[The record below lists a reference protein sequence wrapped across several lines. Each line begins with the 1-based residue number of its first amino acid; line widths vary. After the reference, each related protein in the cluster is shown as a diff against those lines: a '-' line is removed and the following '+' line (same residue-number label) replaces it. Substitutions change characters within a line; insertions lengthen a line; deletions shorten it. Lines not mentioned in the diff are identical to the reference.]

1 MKGRKEH
8 ELKVANE
15 IEFRLSKKPQFIKDY
30 YKTLYSKSYTTQN
43 VYIRTIEWFVDF
55 LRKEYDF
62 KLDSVDELNN
72 VKPFMIDNYIQ
83 TLQDLSASSRRSR
96 LYAIKS
102 FFRYLE
108 VNEYIISNPASKV
121 DMPIDNDVHKII
133 SLTKDE
139 IATIQ
144 NNILNNC
151 GNKTK
156 EDEWLYRDYAIIMLA
171 LSMAFRV
178 SSIIEINVDDIDFE
192 ERKITITQKG
202 NKTLEFVFSSSL
214 KEVLL
219 KWIEYRE
226 EICNQRG
233 FETDALFINR
243 SGGRLTVRSVQ
254 RLTKKY
260 TYNIDKKITPHK
272 FRSTCA
278 TEMYKKTGD
287 IYAVARKLGQ
297 SNIENT
303 KRYIQ
308 YDRKM
313 EERAASIMDDVL
325 F

>member
-1 MKGRKEH
+1 M
-8 ELKVANE
+8 N
-15 IEFRLSKKPQFIKDY
+15 KPQYLKDY

-43 VYIRTIEWFVDF
+43 EYIRAIEWLSDF
-55 LRKEYDF
+55 LINEYNMN
-62 KLDSVDELNN
+62 LDEIDAFNK
-72 VKPFMIDNYIQ
+72 VKPFMIDNYIR
-83 TLQDLSASSRRSR
+83 TLQDLSASSRRTR

-108 VNEYIISNPASKV
+108 INEYIVTNPAAKV
-121 DMPIDNDVHKII
+121 EMPIDNDVHKII

-144 NNILNNC
+144 KNIKENC
-151 GNKTK
+151 GSRIP
-156 EDEWLYRDYAIIMLA
+156 DERWQYRDYAIIMLA

-178 SSIIEINVDDIDFE
+178 SSLIEINLEDINFE
-192 ERKITITQKG
+192 ERRLMITQKG
-202 NKTLEFVFSSSL
+202 NKTLEFIFSSSL
-214 KEVLL
+214 KEVLE
-219 KWIEYRE
+219 KWIGYRNELCE
-226 EICNQRG
+226 EHG

-243 SGGRLTVRSVQ
+243 QGGRLNVRSVQ
-254 RLTKKY
+254 RMAKKY

-287 IYAVARKLGQ
+287 IYAVAKKLGQ